1 MIKAIIKNDDYNQNN
16 SKQAIEDCNIDRN
29 NRAIDEKNII
39 DMKEN
44 VKLEKNATTLSR
56 LKKLKNIKHFELII
70 AFGVALVA
78 IIIYFAFSTFSA
90 SPPTTFDNK
99 EYGKDLSGNV
109 AKLLSNIDGV
119 GECEVLIT
127 FCEPQDAF
135 SQQNEGQFDNIVGV
149 VVVAKG
155 GGDTNVKVKIVDAVS
170 ALLKVKSNCVKVYKM
185 K

>member
-1 MIKAIIKNDDYNQNN
+1 
-16 SKQAIEDCNIDRN
+16 
-29 NRAIDEKNII
+29 
-39 DMKEN
+39 MKEN